1 MQADPQRL
9 PPLDRLAVFDAAA
22 RHLPFTKAAAERF
35 LTQSAVAVAEA
46 LSCLRTAVAVIRG
59 PLTRSRREVL
69 TLTTTP
75 GLASLWLI
83 PRLAGFMAA
92 HPPIDVRI
100 DATHDLRSLA
110 SEGCDVAIRYGNR
123 ATLGGTPPFKG
134 AWASARSHAL
144 VTTTAAARRAA
155 AQALCAWLLTQAR
168 EAS

>member
-1 MQADPQRL
+1 MGTQSQRL

-59 PLTRSRREVL
+59 PLARSRREVL

-75 GLASLWLI
+75 
-83 PRLAGFMAA
+83 
-92 HPPIDVRI
+92 
-100 DATHDLRSLA
+100 
-110 SEGCDVAIRYGNR
+110 
-123 ATLGGTPPFKG
+123 FKG
-134 AWASARSHAL
+134 AWASVRSHAL

-155 AQALCAWLLTQAR
+155 AQALCAWLLAQAR